1 MRPECYTE
9 HTLTCWFHGFT
20 YDWRDGKL
28 VEILSEANSALI
40 GKVGLK
46 SYLTFEQ
53 HQVIFVWIGD
63 GEPVNIHEDT
73 QPRFWDEHLVTSPVV
88 RLQASARHPTARP
101 LGSHGG

>member
-1 MRPECYTE
+1 MPFSPRPECYTT

-28 VEILSEANSALI
+28 VEILSEADSALI

-46 SYLTFEQ
+46 VYPTFEQ

-63 GEPVNIHEDT
+63 SAPVDIHEDLAAAFLGRA
-73 QPRFWDEHLVTSPVV
+73 PGDAPGRA
-88 RLQASARHPTARP
+88 LQDQVQLAC
-101 LGSHGG
+101 GC